1 MTSSIASF
9 FGITPPIT
17 GPLLLHGDCLEKMK
31 NLPSKSIDCF
41 ICDLPYGC
49 LTGGGG
55 KEKAKRRN
63 LTRYVDGVA
72 TDNTA
77 VYRGGVIAG
86 CEWDIKIDLVSFW
99 KEVKRLAK
107 NDHTPVIMFCSTKFG
122 AELIN
127 SNPSWFRHDL
137 VWFKS
142 RGVGFLSANKQ
153 PLRSH
158 EMIYVFAKKG
168 AYYKRVDIHGDFKES
183 VREGHVRSKPETI
196 GIYGKDYKDVSHSN
210 AGVRCVKSV
219 IEVSSETN
227 KGGKHPTQKP
237 AELYKWLLE
246 RYCPPGGTM
255 LDPTAGS
262 FSSVFVAKEMGL
274 HGIGIEMDPGFF
286 WKAVG
291 KVATPI

>member
-1 MTSSIASF
+1 MKSSLASF
-9 FGITPPIT
+9 FGITPSPIIT

-41 ICDLPYGC
+41 VCDLPYGC
-49 LTGGGG
+49 LSAKPLVIPNTEN
-55 KEKAKRRN
+55 KYRKACPPTPR
-63 LTRYVDGVA
+63 DGCA
-72 TDNTA
+72 
-77 VYRGGVIAG
+77 
-86 CEWDIKIDLVSFW
+86 WDVKIDLVAFW
-99 KEVKRLAK
+99 EQVKRLAK
-107 NDHTPVIMFCSTKFG
+107 NDSTPVIMFCTTRFG
-122 AELIN
+122 AELIA
-127 SNPSWFRHDL
+127 SNPDWFRHDL
-137 VWFKS
+137 VWSKS
-142 RGVGFLSANKQ
+142 RAIGFLRANKE
-153 PLRSH
+153 PMRSH

-183 VREGHVRSKPETI
+183 VREGHVRSKPETV

-219 IEVSSETN
+219 VEIGNETN

-262 FSSVFVAKEMGL
+262 FASVFTAKAMGI
-274 HGIGIEMDPGFF
+274 HAIGIEKDDMFF
-286 WKAVG
+286 WKAVS
-291 KVATPI
+291 KIV